1 MIYSE
6 VCWNEFKKNIKFVFE
21 IYMIFFLKY
30 YILHDFLILLLDFK
44 KYRKKIYEG
53 GFFLLNWLA

>member
-1 MIYSE
+1 M
-6 VCWNEFKKNIKFVFE
+6 NLKKNIKFVFE